1 MFNLNYGFIC
11 SYPLGLHINTYKIEL
26 LARLDI
32 SNTFN
37 VDDLAPYVD
46 YDNTYDPRM
55 NLFQSREHDT
65 KVSSNGPIGD
75 GLFEFGLTSSEVLND
90 VYSHPMSQL

>member
-1 MFNLNYGFIC
+1 M
-11 SYPLGLHINTYKIEL
+11 GLHINTYKIEL
-26 LARLDI
+26 PARLDI

-37 VDDLAPYVD
+37 VDDLAPYD
-46 YDNTYDPRM
+46 DDDNTYDPRM

-75 GLFEFGLTSSEVLND
+75 DLFEFGLT
-90 VYSHPMSQL
+90 MQ